1 MCVEKISKQVLAAV
15 ATGSLWWPPGQ
26 VAAAVDTEGVA
37 RKGGTG
43 SSLTKDGRGFTYLKF
58 TAKF

>member
-1 MCVEKISKQVLAAV
+1 MRVEKISKQVLAA
-15 ATGSLWWPPGQ
+15 GSLWWPPGQ

-37 RKGGTG
+37 RKGGG
-43 SSLTKDGRGFTYLKF
+43 GPSLTKEGRGFTYLKF

>member
-1 MCVEKISKQVLAAV
+1 MRVEKISKQVLAA
-15 ATGSLWWPPGQ
+15 GSLWWPPGQ

-43 SSLTKDGRGFTYLKF
+43 SSLTKEGRGFTYPKF

>member
-1 MCVEKISKQVLAAV
+1 MRVEKISKQVLAA
-15 ATGSLWWPPGQ
+15 GSLWWPPGQ

-43 SSLTKDGRGFTYLKF
+43 SSLTKEGRGFTYLKF

>member
-1 MCVEKISKQVLAAV
+1 MAA
-15 ATGSLWWPPGQ
+15 GSLWWPTGQ
-26 VAAAVDTEGVA
+26 VAVAVDTEGVA

-43 SSLTKDGRGFTYLKF
+43 SSLTKEGRGFTYLKF